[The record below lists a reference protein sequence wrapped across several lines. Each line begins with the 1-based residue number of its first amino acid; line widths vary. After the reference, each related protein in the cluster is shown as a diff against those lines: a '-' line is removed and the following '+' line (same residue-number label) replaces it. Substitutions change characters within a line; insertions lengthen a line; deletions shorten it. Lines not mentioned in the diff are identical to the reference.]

1 MLYKLLILLFLFNP
15 STLLSSEVEIGG
27 LLLDNTR
34 SRQGHEFFTAFSQL
48 WQDVPNT
55 NSHVV
60 VIKEVVIPRSGT
72 RLTVILNNQNVYVT
86 YLGRRQSP
94 IKDRVEQA
102 VLILIEAMAQSQL
115 SQSNPDLA
123 TNGW

>member
-1 MLYKLLILLFLFNP
+1 MKKLFILILLFNP
-15 STLLSSEVEIGG
+15 LTVLSSEVEIGG

-34 SRQGHEFFTAFSQL
+34 SRQGHEFFTSFSQL

-55 NSHVV
+55 NGHVV
-60 VIKEVVIPRSGT
+60 VIKEIVIPRSGT
-72 RLTVILNNQNVYVT
+72 RLTVTLNNKNIFVT
-86 YLGRRQSP
+86 HLGRRQSP

>member
-1 MLYKLLILLFLFNP
+1 MLYKLLILIFL
-15 STLLSSEVEIGG
+15 STPFSLLSNEVEIGG

-48 WQDVPNT
+48 WQDIPNT
-55 NSHVV
+55 NGHVV
-60 VIKEVVIPRSGT
+60 TIKEIVIPRSGT
-72 RLTVILNNQNVYVT
+72 RLSVTLNNQNVYVT
-86 YLGRRQSP
+86 HLGRRQSP

-115 SQSNPDLA
+115 GQSNPDLA

>member
-1 MLYKLLILLFLFNP
+1 MLYKLLILIFL
-15 STLLSSEVEIGG
+15 STPFSLLSNEVEIGG

-48 WQDVPNT
+48 WQDIPNT

-60 VIKEVVIPRSGT
+60 TIKEIVIPRSGT
-72 RLTVILNNQNVYVT
+72 RLSVTLNNQNVYVT
-86 YLGRRQSP
+86 HLGRRQSP

-115 SQSNPDLA
+115 GQSNPDLA

>member
-1 MLYKLLILLFLFNP
+1 M
-15 STLLSSEVEIGG
+15 TLLSSEVEIGG

-34 SRQGHEFFTAFSQL
+34 SRQGHEFFTFFSQL

-55 NSHVV
+55 NGHVV
-60 VIKEVVIPRSGT
+60 VIKEIVIPRSGT
-72 RLTVILNNQNVYVT
+72 RLTVTLNNKNIYVT
-86 YLGRRQSP
+86 HLGRRQSP

>member
-1 MLYKLLILLFLFNP
+1 MKKFFILLLIFNP
-15 STLLSSEVEIGG
+15 FTVLSNEVEIGG

-48 WQDVPNT
+48 WQDVPNS
-55 NSHVV
+55 NGHIV
-60 VIKEVVIPRSGT
+60 VIKEIVIPRSGT
-72 RLTVILNNQNVYVT
+72 RLTVTLNNQNIYVT
-86 YLGRRQSP
+86 HLGRRQSP

>member
-1 MLYKLLILLFLFNP
+1 MLYKLLILIFL
-15 STLLSSEVEIGG
+15 STPLSLLSNEVEIGG

-34 SRQGHEFFTAFSQL
+34 SRQGYEFFTAFSQL
-48 WQDVPNT
+48 WQDIPNT
-55 NSHVV
+55 NGHVV
-60 VIKEVVIPRSGT
+60 TIKEIVIPRSGT
-72 RLTVILNNQNVYVT
+72 RLSVTLNNKNVYVT
-86 YLGRRQSP
+86 HLGRRQSP

-115 SQSNPDLA
+115 GQSNPDLA

>member
-1 MLYKLLILLFLFNP
+1 MLYKLLILIFL
-15 STLLSSEVEIGG
+15 STPFSLLSNEIEIGG

-48 WQDVPNT
+48 WQDIPNT

-60 VIKEVVIPRSGT
+60 TIKEIVIPRSGT
-72 RLTVILNNQNVYVT
+72 RLSVTLNNQNVYVT
-86 YLGRRQSP
+86 HLGRRQSP

-115 SQSNPDLA
+115 GQSNPDLA

>member
-1 MLYKLLILLFLFNP
+1 MKKIFILLLIFNP
-15 STLLSSEVEIGG
+15 FTVLSNEVEIGG

-48 WQDVPNT
+48 WQDVPNS
-55 NSHVV
+55 NGHIV
-60 VIKEVVIPRSGT
+60 VIKEIVIPRSGT
-72 RLTVILNNQNVYVT
+72 RLTVTLNNQNIYVT
-86 YLGRRQSP
+86 HLGRRQSP